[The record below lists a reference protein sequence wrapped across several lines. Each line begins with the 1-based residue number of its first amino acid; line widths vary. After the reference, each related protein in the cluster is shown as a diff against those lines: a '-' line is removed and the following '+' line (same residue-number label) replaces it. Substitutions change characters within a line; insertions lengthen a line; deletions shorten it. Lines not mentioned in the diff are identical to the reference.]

1 MTQNKTINIGP
12 HSAQFADTNVKGEQ
26 MKIEG
31 ESFYKIS
38 NVNGMRPFFMTIVSH
53 SNHWMFIS
61 STGALSAGR
70 KNSDTALFPYYTDD
84 KITDSFETTGS
95 KTIFLIE
102 RNGKSFLWEP
112 FSLRQI
118 SLYKISRNLYKNSFG
133 NKVIFEE
140 INHDLEIRFTYE
152 WNSTDRYGFVR
163 KSMLSNTGILNGQS
177 SIY

>member
-12 HSAQFADTNVKGEQ
+12 HSAQLSDLNVKGEQ
-26 MKIEG
+26 MKIDG

-38 NVNGMRPFFMTIVSH
+38 NVNGMRPFFMSIVSH

-70 KNSDTALFPYYTDD
+70 KDSDAALFPYYTDD

-95 KTIFLIE
+95 KSIFLVE
-102 RNGKSFLWEP
+102 KNGQTFLWEP
-112 FSLRQI
+112 FSLRQA
-118 SLYKISRNLYKNSFG
+118 SLYKISQNLYKNAFG

-140 INHDLEIRFTYE
+140 INHDLIQYSE
-152 WNSTDRYGFVR
+152 
-163 KSMLSNTGILNGQS
+163 LSG
-177 SIY
+177 